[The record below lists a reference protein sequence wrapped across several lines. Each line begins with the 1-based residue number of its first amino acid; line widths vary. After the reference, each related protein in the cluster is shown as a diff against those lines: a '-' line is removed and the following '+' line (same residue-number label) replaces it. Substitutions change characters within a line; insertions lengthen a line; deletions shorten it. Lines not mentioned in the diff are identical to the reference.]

1 MQYQKCVVRHIS
13 STATAFNDTIHK
25 NNQTLFLRRN
35 QIPPLRFPIFRMM
48 SNCSPVCIISCQ
60 SRECD
65 MDAFFAHENHAWPPS
80 LASNGIMHHTSK
92 SDLLECLEPL
102 VSHQESIRKVDVR
115 IIDGAALVHML
126 DPHKSSIPIMTF
138 RDYSQLIFLHYIKH
152 MLQDV
157 VCVNVVW
164 AICKNSLK
172 TQTRQDRGSGNH
184 IRVDNTTK
192 NPYKLEELSSL

>member
-1 MQYQKCVVRHIS
+1 
-13 STATAFNDTIHK
+13 
-25 NNQTLFLRRN
+25 
-35 QIPPLRFPIFRMM
+35 
-48 SNCSPVCIISCQ
+48 
-60 SRECD
+60 
-65 MDAFFAHENHAWPPS
+65 
-80 LASNGIMHHTSK
+80 MHHKSK

-102 VSHQESIRKVDVR
+102 VSHQESIPKVDVR

-138 RDYSQLIFLHYIKH
+138 RDYSQLIFLPYIKH

-164 AICKNSLK
+164 DICKNSLK

-184 IRVDNTTK
+184 IWVDNTTK
-192 NPYKLEELSSL
+192 IPTNWKNFLRCDANKDNFFKLVRNKSLNLQHRNKLVVSTHGPNAVSSPIADIPGLFCTQEEADTRILFYAFHSFHYG